1 MTAFDKEIEELK
13 KKSAQLELDSYKAKL
28 EEKLKELKMELI
40 RANVAANK
48 TGKIKIKAI
57 RRTIAKLL
65 TFTAKKPEKQ

>member
-1 MTAFDKEIEELK
+1 MAILRSKEISKMSNKER
-13 KKSAQLELDSYKAKL
+13 

-48 TGKIKIKAI
+48 TGKIKINEI

-65 TFTAKKPEKQ
+65 TFTAKKPEKH

>member
-1 MTAFDKEIEELK
+1 MAILRSKEISKMSDKER
-13 KKSAQLELDSYKAKL
+13 

-48 TGKIKIKAI
+48 TGKIKIKEI

-65 TFTAKKPEKQ
+65 TFMAKKPEKH

>member
-1 MTAFDKEIEELK
+1 MAILRSKEISKMSNKER
-13 KKSAQLELDSYKAKL
+13 

-48 TGKIKIKAI
+48 SGKIKIKAI

-65 TFTAKKPEKQ
+65 TFMAKKPEKQ